1 MLNSAHKF
9 FSENV
14 MIIPLN
20 IPFSMA
26 MGYYVDGTK
35 GMLGI
40 GVLSVGDL
48 ILKYN
53 NLDSYYLSFSS
64 VGYITGQKMAHNLIS
79 HYKCYKDKTHKD
91 VVTKDKIE
99 ILDHLLPVSISAM
112 GVIAAYAM
120 NKIEHI
126 IIDYINDNNDATALV
141 TKQNDVAEI
150 LEVI

>member
-1 MLNSAHKF
+1 MLNSMHKF

-14 MIIPLN
+14 MIIPFN

-35 GMLGI
+35 GMI
-40 GVLSVGDL
+40 GMAGLSIGDL
-48 ILKYN
+48 VLKYN

-64 VGYITGQKMAHNLIS
+64 VGYVTGQKLAQNLIM
-79 HYKCYKDKTHKD
+79 HYKCYNKKEKGEATH
-91 VVTKDKIE
+91 DKIE

-120 NKIEHI
+120 NKIEHTVV
-126 IIDYINDNNDATALV
+126 DYINDNNDDNALV
-141 TKQNDVAEI
+141 TKENDVAEI